1 MLGLVHEGEGV
12 AARALE
18 SFGIGH
24 EAVRQRVEE
33 TIGPVEAFGGAAVGL
48 LEGLGINPKSARPVG
63 VAQPGGDDANVS
75 PFRPPWSPKGAQIGD
90 RHGPATLI
98 TTSGDVDR

>member
-75 PFRPPWSPKGAQIGD
+75 PVPTALVAERCTNRGSGTGQRP
-90 RHGPATLI
+90 
-98 TTSGDVDR
+98 